1 MIYHRFNLVF
11 IFLNGG
17 ATLRFKQDVCIVMSS
32 NLTDPTWA
40 GLGWAGLGWLGASEC
55 SKVQLG
61 SGAS

>member
-1 MIYHRFNLVF
+1 MIYHRFDLVF

-17 ATLRFKQDVCIVMSS
+17 ATLRSKQDVCIVMSS

-40 GLGWAGLGWLGASEC
+40 GLGWLGASEC